1 MTRLTKLLL
10 LAGVAMTMP
19 SLASA
24 ADLPARMP
32 AAVPAYVAP
41 ATFSWTGFY
50 VGANLGWGWSSGTGT
65 FDGLGPVGVPVSGS
79 GDGFLGGGQ
88 IGYNWQTGPLVFGLE
103 ADFQGSAGSGD
114 LNGGPVGGVSITG
127 GTLKTPWFGTI
138 RGRIGYAW
146 DRWML
151 YATGGGVYGHLD
163 YSGTTVGGT
172 IPGAFSSS
180 TDFWTWTV
188 GGGVEASLWDR
199 WSAKVE
205 YLYIGTPDSFP
216 VPPGT
221 TGASGSINTNIVRVG
236 LNYHF

>member
-1 MTRLTKLLL
+1 MYTK
-10 LAGVAMTMP
+10 
-19 SLASA
+19 
-24 ADLPARMP
+24 
-32 AAVPAYVAP
+32 AP
-41 ATFSWTGFY
+41 VMAPMYNWTGFY
-50 VGANLGWGWSSGTGT
+50 IGLNAGGSWGRQENDLVTVPG
-65 FDGLGPVGVPVSGS
+65 GLTVFSGS
-79 GDGFLGGGQ
+79 DKLDGFIGGGQ
-88 IGYNWQTGPLVFGLE
+88 IGYNWHTGPVVFGLE

-114 LNGGPVGGVSITG
+114 LNGGPAGGVSITG